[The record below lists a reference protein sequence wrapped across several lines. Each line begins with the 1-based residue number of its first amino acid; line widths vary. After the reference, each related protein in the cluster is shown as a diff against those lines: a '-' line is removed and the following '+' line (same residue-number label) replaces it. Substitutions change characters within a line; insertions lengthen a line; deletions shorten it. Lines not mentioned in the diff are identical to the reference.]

1 MMNEATWMM
10 VIVSGG
16 FAVLALLALA
26 WSFATGQWRER
37 GSGGAIPLIDD
48 GADLEPKGV

>member
-16 FAVLALLALA
+16 FALLALLALM
-26 WSFATGQWRER
+26 WSFATGQWSGR
-37 GSGGAIPLIDD
+37 GGGAAIPLLDD
-48 GADLEPKGV
+48 STDLDPKGV

>member
-16 FAVLALLALA
+16 FALLALLALV
-26 WSFATGQWRER
+26 WSLVAGQWAGRRE
-37 GSGGAIPLIDD
+37 GASIPLLDD
-48 GADLEPKGV
+48 GAGCGPREV